1 MSPAA
6 KHRAIL
12 HVDMDAFYASIEQ
25 RDDPALKGRPV
36 IVGGTSGRGV
46 VAAAS
51 YEVRKFGVH
60 SAMPMTTALRLC
72 PHAICVQ
79 PRMQVYKDVSNQVL
93 GYVNFTVFDDISASV
108 EDGVVTLTG
117 HVTMPYKKEDIAR
130 RVSRVAG
137 VNVVQNKIQV
147 LPVSIFD
154 DELRYR
160 IARAIYGN
168 PAFWHYA
175 NMAQPPIHIVVKNG
189 HVTLAGV
196 VNSNVE
202 RALARSLATGLGAF
216 DVTNTLKTDDEMK
229 TELEKI

>member
-1 MSPAA
+1 LIKEGDRRSRRETPNDGSTDGGQMNRSEGVVMRKSIVRLA
-6 KHRAIL
+6 L
-12 HVDMDAFYASIEQ
+12 AFVLAVGVAPHAFA
-25 RDDPALKGRPV
+25 DDEGVIGRPNLDV
-36 IVGGTSGRGV
+36 
-46 VAAAS
+46 
-51 YEVRKFGVH
+51 F
-60 SAMPMTTALRLC
+60 
-72 PHAICVQ
+72 
-79 PRMQVYKDVSNQVL
+79 KDVSNQVL

-108 EDGVVTLTG
+108 EDGIVTLTG

-154 DELRYR
+154 DELRFR

-202 RALARSLATGLGAF
+202 RALARSLAIGFGAF
-216 DVTNTLKTDDEMK
+216 DVKNTLKTDDEMK
-229 TELEKI
+229 GDLEKI

>member
-1 MSPAA
+1 MNRSEGVVMSKTIVRVALAVALTLGFAPRVFA
-6 KHRAIL
+6 
-12 HVDMDAFYASIEQ
+12 DDEASI
-25 RDDPALKGRPV
+25 GRPNLAV
-36 IVGGTSGRGV
+36 
-46 VAAAS
+46 
-51 YEVRKFGVH
+51 F
-60 SAMPMTTALRLC
+60 
-72 PHAICVQ
+72 
-79 PRMQVYKDVSNQVL
+79 KDVSNQVL
-93 GYVNFTVFDDISASV
+93 GYVNFTVFDDISAAV
-108 EDGVVTLTG
+108 EDGIVTLTG
-117 HVTMPYKKEDIAR
+117 QVTMPYKKEDIAR

-147 LPVSIFD
+147 APVSIFD

-216 DVTNTLKTDDEMK
+216 DVNNTLKTDDEMK
-229 TELEKI
+229 NDLEKI

>member
-1 MSPAA
+1 MK
-6 KHRAIL
+6 KHSNL
-12 HVDMDAFYASIEQ
+12 K
-25 RDDPALKGRPV
+25 AL
-36 IVGGTSGRGV
+36 
-46 VAAAS
+46 ALA
-51 YEVRKFGVH
+51 
-60 SAMPMTTALRLC
+60 TALALGLAA
-72 PHAICVQ
+72 PAFAADTPEDAQAIGRQNLAVF
-79 PRMQVYKDVSNQVL
+79 KDVSNAVL
-93 GYVNFTVFDDISASV
+93 GYVNFTVFDDISAAV
-108 EDGVVTLTG
+108 EDGIVTLTG
-117 HVTMPYKKEDIAR
+117 QVTMPYKKEDIAR

-147 LPVSIFD
+147 APVSIFD
-154 DELRYR
+154 DELRFR

-216 DVTNTLKTDDEMK
+216 DVNNTLKTDDEMK
-229 TELEKI
+229 NDLEKI

>member
-1 MSPAA
+1 MSKTITRIAL
-6 KHRAIL
+6 AI
-12 HVDMDAFYASIEQ
+12 
-25 RDDPALKGRPV
+25 ALTLGLAPRVFAEDEVAIGRPNLAV
-36 IVGGTSGRGV
+36 
-46 VAAAS
+46 
-51 YEVRKFGVH
+51 F
-60 SAMPMTTALRLC
+60 
-72 PHAICVQ
+72 
-79 PRMQVYKDVSNQVL
+79 KDVSNQVL

-108 EDGVVTLTG
+108 EDGIVTLTG

-137 VNVVQNKIQV
+137 VNVVQNKIEV

-154 DELRYR
+154 DELRFR

-168 PAFWHYA
+168 QAFWHYA

-202 RALARSLATGLGAF
+202 RALARSLAVGFGAF
-216 DVTNTLKTDDEMK
+216 DVKNALKTDDEMK
-229 TELEKI
+229 GDLEKI

>member
-1 MSPAA
+1 MRKTIARLA
-6 KHRAIL
+6 L
-12 HVDMDAFYASIEQ
+12 AS
-25 RDDPALKGRPV
+25 AL
-36 IVGGTSGRGV
+36 TFA
-46 VAAAS
+46 VA
-51 YEVRKFGVH
+51 
-60 SAMPMTTALRLC
+60 
-72 PHAICVQ
+72 PHAFAADEVNIGRANLAVF
-79 PRMQVYKDVSNQVL
+79 KDVSSQVL

-108 EDGVVTLTG
+108 EDGIVTLTG

-137 VNVVQNKIQV
+137 VNVVENKIQV

-154 DELRYR
+154 DELRFR

-168 PAFWHYA
+168 PSFWHYA

-202 RALARSLATGLGAF
+202 RALARSLAVGFGAF
-216 DVTNTLKTDDEMK
+216 DVKNTLRTDDEMK
-229 TELEKI
+229 GDLEKI

>member
-1 MSPAA
+1 MNRSQGVVMKSIARIALAVALTLGFAPRVFA
-6 KHRAIL
+6 
-12 HVDMDAFYASIEQ
+12 DDEASI
-25 RDDPALKGRPV
+25 GRPNLAV
-36 IVGGTSGRGV
+36 
-46 VAAAS
+46 
-51 YEVRKFGVH
+51 F
-60 SAMPMTTALRLC
+60 
-72 PHAICVQ
+72 
-79 PRMQVYKDVSNQVL
+79 KDVSNQVL
-93 GYVNFTVFDDISASV
+93 GYVNFTVFDDISAAV
-108 EDGVVTLTG
+108 EDGIVTLTG
-117 HVTMPYKKEDIAR
+117 QVTMPYKKEDIAR

-147 LPVSIFD
+147 APVSIFD
-154 DELRYR
+154 DELRFR

-216 DVTNTLKTDDEMK
+216 DVNNTLKTDDEMK
-229 TELEKI
+229 NDLEKI

>member
-1 MSPAA
+1 MKEATERSRRETPNDGSTDGGQMNRSQGVVMKSIARIA
-6 KHRAIL
+6 LAVALTLGFAPRVFA
-12 HVDMDAFYASIEQ
+12 DDEASI
-25 RDDPALKGRPV
+25 GRPNLAV
-36 IVGGTSGRGV
+36 
-46 VAAAS
+46 
-51 YEVRKFGVH
+51 F
-60 SAMPMTTALRLC
+60 
-72 PHAICVQ
+72 
-79 PRMQVYKDVSNQVL
+79 KDVSNQVL
-93 GYVNFTVFDDISASV
+93 GYVNFTVFDDISAAV
-108 EDGVVTLTG
+108 EDGIVTLTG
-117 HVTMPYKKEDIAR
+117 QVTMPYKKEDIAR

-147 LPVSIFD
+147 APVSIFD
-154 DELRYR
+154 DELRFR

-216 DVTNTLKTDDEMK
+216 DVNNTLKTDDEMK
-229 TELEKI
+229 NDLEKI

>member
-1 MSPAA
+1 MNRSQGVVMKSIARVALAFALTLGFAP
-6 KHRAIL
+6 
-12 HVDMDAFYASIEQ
+12 HVFA
-25 RDDPALKGRPV
+25 DDEANIGRPNLAV
-36 IVGGTSGRGV
+36 
-46 VAAAS
+46 
-51 YEVRKFGVH
+51 F
-60 SAMPMTTALRLC
+60 
-72 PHAICVQ
+72 
-79 PRMQVYKDVSNQVL
+79 KDVSNQVL
-93 GYVNFTVFDDISASV
+93 GYVNFTVFDDISAAV
-108 EDGVVTLTG
+108 EDGIVTLTG
-117 HVTMPYKKEDIAR
+117 QVTMPYKKEDIAR

-147 LPVSIFD
+147 APVSIFD
-154 DELRYR
+154 DELRFR

-216 DVTNTLKTDDEMK
+216 DVNNALKTDDEMK
-229 TELEKI
+229 NDLEKI

>member
-1 MSPAA
+1 MNRSQGVVMKSIVRIALAVALTLGFAPRVFA
-6 KHRAIL
+6 
-12 HVDMDAFYASIEQ
+12 DDEASI
-25 RDDPALKGRPV
+25 GRPNLAV
-36 IVGGTSGRGV
+36 
-46 VAAAS
+46 
-51 YEVRKFGVH
+51 F
-60 SAMPMTTALRLC
+60 
-72 PHAICVQ
+72 
-79 PRMQVYKDVSNQVL
+79 KDVSNQVL
-93 GYVNFTVFDDISASV
+93 GYVNFTVFDDISAAV
-108 EDGVVTLTG
+108 EDGIVTLTG
-117 HVTMPYKKEDIAR
+117 QVTMPYKKEDIAR

-147 LPVSIFD
+147 APVSIFD
-154 DELRYR
+154 DELRFR

-216 DVTNTLKTDDEMK
+216 DVNNTLKTDDEMK
-229 TELEKI
+229 NDLEKI

>member
-1 MSPAA
+1 LINQPAE
-6 KHRAIL
+6 RSRRQTPI
-12 HVDMDAFYASIEQ
+12 DGPPNGGEQ
-25 RDDPALKGRPV
+25 RRSKGVAMRKYFGTIALALALTAGFAPR
-36 IVGGTSGRGV
+36 
-46 VAAAS
+46 AS
-51 YEVRKFGVH
+51 ADEYLTQAERANLAVF
-60 SAMPMTTALRLC
+60 
-72 PHAICVQ
+72 
-79 PRMQVYKDVSNQVL
+79 KDVSNQVL
-93 GYVNFTVFDDISASV
+93 QYVNFTVFDDISASV
-108 EDGVVTLTG
+108 ENGIVTLEG

-130 RVSRVAG
+130 RVARVNG

-160 IARAIYGN
+160 VARAIYGN
-168 PAFWHYA
+168 SAFWHYA

-196 VNSNVE
+196 VQSNVE

-216 DVTNTLKTDDEMK
+216 DVTNALKTDDEMK

>member
-1 MSPAA
+1 MKEATERSRRETPNDGSTDGGQMNRSQGVVMKSIARIA
-6 KHRAIL
+6 LAVALTLGFAPRVFA
-12 HVDMDAFYASIEQ
+12 DDEASI
-25 RDDPALKGRPV
+25 GRPNLAV
-36 IVGGTSGRGV
+36 
-46 VAAAS
+46 
-51 YEVRKFGVH
+51 F
-60 SAMPMTTALRLC
+60 
-72 PHAICVQ
+72 
-79 PRMQVYKDVSNQVL
+79 KDVSNQVL
-93 GYVNFTVFDDISASV
+93 GYVNFTVFDDISAAV
-108 EDGVVTLTG
+108 EDGIVTLTG
-117 HVTMPYKKEDIAR
+117 QVTMPYKKEDIAR

-154 DELRYR
+154 DELRFR

-202 RALARSLATGLGAF
+202 RALARSLATGFGAF
-216 DVTNTLKTDDEMK
+216 DVSNDLKTDDEMK
-229 TELEKI
+229 GDLEKI

>member
-1 MSPAA
+1 M
-6 KHRAIL
+6 
-12 HVDMDAFYASIEQ
+12 Y
-25 RDDPALKGRPV
+25 RPE
-36 IVGGTSGRGV
+36 GV
-46 VAAAS
+46 VM
-51 YEVRKFGVH
+51 RKSIARLALAFTLALGFAPHV
-60 SAMPMTTALRLC
+60 SADDE
-72 PHAICVQ
+72 AIIGRANLAVF
-79 PRMQVYKDVSNQVL
+79 KDVSNQVL

-108 EDGVVTLTG
+108 EDGVVTLSG

-154 DELRYR
+154 DELRFR

-202 RALARSLATGLGAF
+202 RALARSLATGFGAF
-216 DVTNTLKTDDEMK
+216 DVKNALRTDDEMK
-229 TELEKI
+229 NDLEKI

>member
-1 MSPAA
+1 MLKKTIPTLALTLALALGFAPQAQADDLS
-6 KHRAIL
+6 AIERENL
-12 HVDMDAFYASIEQ
+12 SI
-25 RDDPALKGRPV
+25 
-36 IVGGTSGRGV
+36 
-46 VAAAS
+46 
-51 YEVRKFGVH
+51 F
-60 SAMPMTTALRLC
+60 
-72 PHAICVQ
+72 
-79 PRMQVYKDVSNQVL
+79 KDVSNQVL

-108 EDGVVTLTG
+108 ENGIVTLTG

-130 RVSRVAG
+130 RVAKVNG
-137 VNVVQNKIQV
+137 VNVVENKIQV

-154 DELRYR
+154 DQLRFR

-202 RALARSLATGLGAF
+202 RALARSLAVGFGAF
-216 DVTNTLKTDDEMK
+216 DVKNALKTDAEMK
-229 TELEKI
+229 NELEKI

>member
-1 MSPAA
+1 MYRSEGVVMRKSIVRLA
-6 KHRAIL
+6 L
-12 HVDMDAFYASIEQ
+12 AFTLALGFTPHAFA
-25 RDDPALKGRPV
+25 DDEAVIGRPNLDV
-36 IVGGTSGRGV
+36 
-46 VAAAS
+46 
-51 YEVRKFGVH
+51 F
-60 SAMPMTTALRLC
+60 
-72 PHAICVQ
+72 
-79 PRMQVYKDVSNQVL
+79 KDVSNQVL

-137 VNVVQNKIQV
+137 VNVVQNRIQV

-154 DELRYR
+154 DELRFR

-202 RALARSLATGLGAF
+202 RALARSLAIGFGAF
-216 DVTNTLKTDDEMK
+216 DVKNTLKTDDEMK
-229 TELEKI
+229 GDLEKI

>member
-1 MSPAA
+1 M
-6 KHRAIL
+6 
-12 HVDMDAFYASIEQ
+12 
-25 RDDPALKGRPV
+25 
-36 IVGGTSGRGV
+36 
-46 VAAAS
+46 
-51 YEVRKFGVH
+51 
-60 SAMPMTTALRLC
+60 
-72 PHAICVQ
+72 
-79 PRMQVYKDVSNQVL
+79 L

-108 EDGVVTLTG
+108 EDGIVTLTG
-117 HVTMPYKKEDIAR
+117 HVTMPYKKEDIAC

-154 DELRYR
+154 DELCFW
-160 IARAIYGN
+160 IARAIAHGN

-202 RALARSLATGLGAF
+202 RALARSLATASAPS
-216 DVTNTLKTDDEMK
+216 T
-229 TELEKI
+229 

>member
-1 MSPAA
+1 VMRKSIVRFTLALALTAGLAPCVFADEEAA
-6 KHRAIL
+6 I
-12 HVDMDAFYASIEQ
+12 
-25 RDDPALKGRPV
+25 GRSNLAV
-36 IVGGTSGRGV
+36 
-46 VAAAS
+46 
-51 YEVRKFGVH
+51 F
-60 SAMPMTTALRLC
+60 
-72 PHAICVQ
+72 
-79 PRMQVYKDVSNQVL
+79 KDVSNQVL

-108 EDGVVTLTG
+108 EDGTVILTG
-117 HVTMPYKKEDIAR
+117 QVTMPYKKEDIAR

-147 LPVSIFD
+147 APVSIFD
-154 DELRYR
+154 DELRFR

-168 PAFWHYA
+168 SAFWHYA

-216 DVTNTLKTDDEMK
+216 DVNNALKTDDEMK
-229 TELEKI
+229 DTLEKI

>member
-1 MSPAA
+1 MSRSQGVAMMKKTIHSLALALTLALGFAPQAHA
-6 KHRAIL
+6 DDLDAIERANL
-12 HVDMDAFYASIEQ
+12 AVF
-25 RDDPALKGRPV
+25 
-36 IVGGTSGRGV
+36 
-46 VAAAS
+46 
-51 YEVRKFGVH
+51 
-60 SAMPMTTALRLC
+60 
-72 PHAICVQ
+72 
-79 PRMQVYKDVSNQVL
+79 KDVSNQVL

-108 EDGVVTLTG
+108 ENGIVTLTG

-130 RVSRVAG
+130 RVAKVAG
-137 VNVVQNKIQV
+137 VNVVENKIQV

-154 DELRYR
+154 DQLRFR

-202 RALARSLATGLGAF
+202 RALARSLAVGFGAF
-216 DVTNTLKTDDEMK
+216 DVKNALKTDAEMK
-229 TELEKI
+229 DELEKI

>member
-1 MSPAA
+1 MKSIAHIALAVALTLGFAPRVFA
-6 KHRAIL
+6 
-12 HVDMDAFYASIEQ
+12 DDEASI
-25 RDDPALKGRPV
+25 GRPNLAV
-36 IVGGTSGRGV
+36 
-46 VAAAS
+46 
-51 YEVRKFGVH
+51 F
-60 SAMPMTTALRLC
+60 
-72 PHAICVQ
+72 
-79 PRMQVYKDVSNQVL
+79 KDVSNQVL
-93 GYVNFTVFDDISASV
+93 GYVNFTVFDDISAAV
-108 EDGVVTLTG
+108 EDGIVTLTG
-117 HVTMPYKKEDIAR
+117 QVTMPYKKEDIAR

-147 LPVSIFD
+147 APVSIFD
-154 DELRYR
+154 DELRFR

-216 DVTNTLKTDDEMK
+216 DVNNTLKTDDEMK
-229 TELEKI
+229 NDLEKI

>member
-1 MSPAA
+1 MRKSLARIALAVTLTLGVAPHVFAA
-6 KHRAIL
+6 DDSADALGRANL
-12 HVDMDAFYASIEQ
+12 AVF
-25 RDDPALKGRPV
+25 
-36 IVGGTSGRGV
+36 
-46 VAAAS
+46 
-51 YEVRKFGVH
+51 
-60 SAMPMTTALRLC
+60 
-72 PHAICVQ
+72 
-79 PRMQVYKDVSNQVL
+79 KDVSNQVL

-154 DELRYR
+154 DQLRFR

-202 RALARSLATGLGAF
+202 RALARSLAVGFGAF
-216 DVTNTLKTDDEMK
+216 DVNNALKTDDEMK
-229 TELEKI
+229 NEMEKI

>member
-1 MSPAA
+1 MRQSVVRIALAFALAIGAA
-6 KHRAIL
+6 PH
-12 HVDMDAFYASIEQ
+12 AFA
-25 RDDPALKGRPV
+25 DDEAFIGRPNLDV
-36 IVGGTSGRGV
+36 
-46 VAAAS
+46 
-51 YEVRKFGVH
+51 F
-60 SAMPMTTALRLC
+60 
-72 PHAICVQ
+72 
-79 PRMQVYKDVSNQVL
+79 KDVSNQVL
-93 GYVNFTVFDDISASV
+93 GYVNFTVFDDIAASV

-168 PAFWHYA
+168 PAFWHYS

-202 RALARSLATGLGAF
+202 RALARSLAIGFGAF
-216 DVTNTLKTDDEMK
+216 DVQNALKTDDEMK
-229 TELEKI
+229 NDLEKI